1 MSRTKLIVTL
11 IIAGEMV
18 FGLPFHTAR
27 FFRPT
32 FLEVFGFTNTQL
44 GDLFAVYGITAML
57 AYFPGGALADRYTAR
72 SLLAASLA
80 VTSLGGIYMATIPGP
95 WQMAMLY
102 GFWGVTTILLFWG
115 ALIRATRDWGGH
127 DAQGTAFGIL
137 EAGRGFVAA
146 SVAALCVALFAWL
159 MPDAVDMATDDERR
173 AAFQA
178 VILVYSLITM
188 IAAILAWFI
197 IPVPD
202 YRKGP
207 KPNPLA
213 GMKIVLGRP
222 VIWAHAAIIVI
233 AYCGFKAGDFYA
245 LYAQAA
251 FAMNEVDAAAF
262 VTWASYMRP
271 IAAILAGLVA
281 DRFDVTRS
289 IGVAFLLMLVS
300 YLALSVVTPAGPG
313 TALIYL
319 NVYLSFFAVFGLR
332 GIYFALLEE
341 NQTPKMV
348 TGAAVGMVSLI
359 GFTPEVCF
367 APIAGR
373 IVDAAPGM
381 PGMHNFFLFL
391 AAIALGGVLA
401 VAWLLKLHRDGVESM
416 WPARVLSANALEI
429 NTASNRS

>member
-1 MSRTKLIVTL
+1 MSRIKLIVTL

-44 GDLFAVYGITAML
+44 GDLFAIYGITAMI

-72 SLLAASLA
+72 SLLAASLG
-80 VTSLGGIYMATIPGP
+80 VTSLGGIYMATIPGAS
-95 WQMAMLY
+95 QMAALY

-115 ALIRATRDWGGH
+115 ALIRATRDWGGRN
-127 DAQGTAFGIL
+127 AQGTAFGIL

-146 SVAALCVALFAWL
+146 SVAAVCVALFAGL
-159 MPDAVDMATDDERR
+159 MPEAVDSATDDERR

-178 VILVYSLITM
+178 VILAYSLITM
-188 IAAILAWFI
+188 IAALLAWFV

-202 YRKGP
+202 YRKGRR
-207 KPNPLA
+207 PNPLA
-213 GMKIVLGRP
+213 GMKVVLGRP
-222 VIWAHAAIIVI
+222 VIWAQAAIIVF
-233 AYCGFKAGDFYA
+233 AYCGYKAGDFYA

-262 VTWASYMRP
+262 VTLASYLRP

-289 IGVAFLLMLVS
+289 IGIAFLLMLGS
-300 YLALSVVTPAGPG
+300 YLSLSVLTPAGPG
-313 TALIYL
+313 TMLIYI
-319 NVYLSFFAVFGLR
+319 NVYLSFFAVFALR

-348 TGAAVGMVSLI
+348 TGAAVGMVSLV
-359 GFTPEVCF
+359 GFTPEIFF

-381 PGMHNFFLFL
+381 AGMHDFFLFL

-401 VAWLLKLHRDGVESM
+401 VAWLMRLHKGGVESM
-416 WPARVLSANALEI
+416 WPEHALSANALEI
-429 NTASNRS
+429 NTTANRS

>member
-32 FLEVFGFTNTQL
+32 FLDVFGFTNTQL
-44 GDLFAVYGITAML
+44 GDLFAVYGITAMI

-72 SLLAASLA
+72 SLLAMSLA
-80 VTSLGGIYMATIPGP
+80 VTSIGGIYMATIPGAAG
-95 WQMAMLY
+95 MAVLY

-115 ALIRATRDWGGH
+115 ALIRATRDWGGRE
-127 DAQGTAFGIL
+127 AQGTAFGIL

-146 SVAALCVALFAWL
+146 SVAALCVALFAGL
-159 MPDAVDMATDDERR
+159 MPDAVELATVDQRR

-178 VILVYSLITM
+178 VILVYSAMTM
-188 IAAILAWFI
+188 AAAVLAWFV

-202 YRKGP
+202 YRRGP
-207 KPNPLA
+207 RPNPLA
-213 GMKIVLGRP
+213 GMRAVLGRP
-222 VIWAHAAIIVI
+222 VIWAHAAVIVF
-233 AYCGFKAGDFYA
+233 AYCGYKSGDFYA

-262 VTWASYMRP
+262 VTLASYIRP
-271 IAAILAGLVA
+271 VAAIAAGLVA

-289 IGVAFLLMLVS
+289 IGVAFALMVLS
-300 YLALSVVTPAGPG
+300 YLALSILTPAGPG
-313 TALIYL
+313 TVLIYI
-319 NVYLSFFAVFGLR
+319 NVYVSFFAVFALR

-341 NQTPKMV
+341 NRTPKML
-348 TGAAVGMVSLI
+348 TGAAVGLVSLV
-359 GFTPEVCF
+359 GFTPEIFF

-373 IVDAAPGM
+373 IVDASPGM
-381 PGMHNFFLFL
+381 QGMHDFFLFL
-391 AAIALGGVLA
+391 AAIAFAGVLA
-401 VAWLLKLHRDGVESM
+401 VVCLIRLHKGGVESM
-416 WPARVLSANALEI
+416 WPARLVPGKAPQTIA
-429 NTASNRS
+429 AADRP